1 MSAGGGGTE
10 DLNLVPYLDI
20 MVNLIMFMIVVTAY
34 IVELKEAPVLPP
46 AYGGGGGASDQ
57 QKAYLT
63 VAMADQGYVIIAGG
77 SAEGTEAPIPKKA
90 NQYDTKAL
98 TSKLKELKAA
108 LPNLSESIVI
118 TAGSNQS
125 YSEVMSTMDAVRF
138 DGAATKPLFTGVTLA
153 SVVQQ

>member
-46 AYGGGGGASDQ
+46 AYGGGGGASNE

-63 VAMADQGYVIIAGG
+63 VAMAEKGYVIIAGG
-77 SAEGTEAPIPKKA
+77 TAEGTEAPIMKKG

-98 TSKLKELKAA
+98 TAKLKELKAA
-108 LPNLSESIVI
+108 LPNLTETIVI
-118 TAGSNQS
+118 TAGSTEN
-125 YSEVMSTMDAVRF
+125 YAEVMATMDAVRF
-138 DGAATKPLFTGVTLA
+138 DGVATKPLFTGVTLA